1 MLHEEEASA
10 CLRCPTCIHFKGTWR
25 WTGTEDSRR
34 KEAAWKQLKPSLY
47 CGQKEMEF
55 RAAGHRAAEI
65 QLDTG
70 KFFKV
75 KCVFKK

>member
-1 MLHEEEASA
+1 MWMKLHDMYQI
-10 CLRCPTCIHFKGTWR
+10 TINFKGTW
-25 WTGTEDSRR
+25 WWPENEDFTH
-34 KEAAWKQLKPSLY
+34 KEAAWKQLNPSLY

-70 KFFKV
+70 NVWSFKV
-75 KCVFKK
+75 KCAFKK